1 MLFPTPLTLLLL
13 PLLAAATEI
22 FCPECGV
29 NGIFYLGD
37 DCTNS
42 TYTAPLFGADAG
54 ECFEIGAPYSPKV
67 DEVAHMPFGQ
77 QATTKSVTVQ
87 VEKDGCEGMLL
98 LFLYES
104 GGM

>member
-13 PLLAAATEI
+13 PLLAAASEI

-29 NGIFYLGD
+29 NGIFYKDEG
-37 DCTNS
+37 CANS
-42 TYTAPLFGADAG
+42 TYTAPLFGGDAG
-54 ECFEIGAPYSPKV
+54 ECFEIGAPYSEKV

-77 QATTKSVTVQ
+77 QAKTKSVLIQ

-98 LFLYES
+98 SFLYES
-104 GGM
+104 GGT

>member
-1 MLFPTPLTLLLL
+1 MLFPAPLTLLLL

-37 DCTNS
+37 DCTNG

-54 ECFEIGAPYSPKV
+54 ECFEIGAPYSAKV

-77 QATTKSVTVQ
+77 QAKTKSVFVQ

-98 LFLYES
+98 LFLHER
-104 GGM
+104 GGT